1 MRIYTVTCN
10 ARPLA
15 VVRARD
21 AEDAV
26 EIARHRHGESPEGP
40 WAFYAAREPEDAE
53 MVAWLGRRDDVMLSD

>member
-15 VVRARD
+15 VVRAHD
-21 AEDAV
+21 AEDAI
-26 EIARHRHGESPEGP
+26 EIARHRHGVSAEGQ

-53 MVAWLGRRDDVMLSD
+53 MVAWLGRRDDVTLSG